1 MRRTR
6 QEPHPPAD
14 NDDFFFSSF
23 FIVYTLKTVKSK
35 FLLNFAY
42 LYICLFYFIYLFTY
56 NPLIYL
62 QQLLTYLLWNT
73 VQRLFIFL
81 LIYLQTTRIYC
92 HYYLFQILLPPI
104 YLLSYTVQCF
114 VYIFIHCHYYL
125 ILECGPAA

>member
-42 LYICLFYFIYLFTY
+42 LYICLIYFIYLFTY

-62 QQLLTYLLWNT
+62 QQLLTYLLWYT

-92 HYYLFQILLPPI
+92 HYYLFQVLLPPLIYCRILYNVLFI
-104 YLLSYTVQCF
+104 YL
-114 VYIFIHCHYYL
+114 FIVT
-125 ILECGPAA
+125 II